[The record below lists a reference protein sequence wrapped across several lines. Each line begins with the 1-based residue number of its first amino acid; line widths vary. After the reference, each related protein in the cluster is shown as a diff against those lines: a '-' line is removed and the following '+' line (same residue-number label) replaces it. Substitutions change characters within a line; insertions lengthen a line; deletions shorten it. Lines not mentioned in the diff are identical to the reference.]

1 MHDDRTPRGWP
12 LPHADNYLEDD
23 VARLREAL
31 SSADSELTD
40 AIRALQETKDAV
52 QAVEATFDQK
62 LLELKGTVHDDVM
75 QKLAQKAALVNG
87 IEFQDFGLD
96 TALGS
101 RRMAATQHGFV
112 LVRGVG
118 LFFLDPS
125 ADDPADGETCILPA
139 EGVSGRWMLLVP
151 DADWLF
157 ALSKKESD
165 ELSRRLEQSNNNLLR
180 LLAETQLRIEALEA
194 RKLLKLLEST
204 AELTWTAIA
213 QAGGTQEQTISL
225 PGAAI
230 GDCVLVVPPQ
240 GLVSGIVFSGSVKNA
255 NAVAVRCVNVT
266 GAAITPVKANWTVKI
281 VKEAQA

>member
-75 QKLAQKAALVNG
+75 QKLAQKAALANG

-96 TALGS
+96 TALSS
-101 RRMAATQHGFV
+101 RRMAATKHGFV
-112 LVRGVG
+112 LVHGVG
-118 LFFLDPS
+118 LFFLDPE

-151 DADWLF
+151 DVDWLSE
-157 ALSKKESD
+157 ALVRIET
-165 ELSRRLEQSNNNLLR
+165 LEKRKTLR
-180 LLAETQLRIEALEA
+180 LLVA
-194 RKLLKLLEST
+194 T
-204 AELTWTAIA
+204 AELTWPAIA
-213 QAGGTQEQTISL
+213 QAGGTQEQTVFL
-225 PGAAI
+225 NEATV
-230 GDCVLVVPPQ
+230 GDGVVVIPPV
-240 GLVSGIVFSGSVKNA
+240 GLVAGIVASGYVKSA
-255 NAVAVRCVNVT
+255 NTVAVRCVNVT
-266 GAAITPVKANWTVKI
+266 GSAITPAKAYWTVKV
-281 VKEAQA
+281 VKEA

>member
-12 LPHADNYLEDD
+12 LPHAENYLEED

-31 SSADSELTD
+31 TAADTGLKD
-40 AIRALQETKDAV
+40 AEDALQELGTEIDRRLK
-52 QAVEATFDQK
+52 
-62 LLELKGTVHDDVM
+62 ELRDGIM
-75 QKLAQKAALVNG
+75 QELPKRAALANG
-87 IEFQDFGLD
+87 IELQDFGLD

-165 ELSRRLEQSNNNLLR
+165 ELNYKLEQSNKNLLR
-180 LLAETQLRIEALEA
+180 LLAETQLRIETLEA